1 MAKQNKMAGKNR
13 TKKRIKGGMKRINAE
28 LKNNFE
34 AILAMMRKPGARLTK
49 ISGSSLKVFI
59 FKLDVPEVQGNAEFL
74 GVNENGTAFT
84 RPIYS
89 LVFKFCV
96 VSPPGMDT
104 KLAPLTLSNGEAKD
118 KEAEFLEGFADEA
131 KMQQEIFLST
141 VTPIGKYICPAIV
154 DFAYFTSAD
163 AAIFLNELKGLTP
176 GAPASAPPPPVV
188 ARRTTPGL
196 SLLRGRPVR
205 RVGFQEPVRIDD
217 ATIMLDYLLA
227 NVTGRKQLGLITMEL
242 ASSDYGELED
252 QRERAMHAEE
262 GLSDIEHYGLTPE
275 QVELSRM
282 QIAVYNNSSAYTVA
296 LLLIEALKCK
306 KFPWDCHTGNALA
319 KSDGLKA
326 LLIDFGR
333 TLAYYLAS
341 GGGDDKYYPYPI
353 ANEDG
358 AIDEDIIRVYNVTSG
373 GNYLTDIKAILAL
386 DVTSLF
392 VSRTDPIDVVISRV
406 NNILR
411 FMSCIDY
418 AINSTFFELD
428 DQSPQMIDLLAT
440 MYGPDLSRDWYTP
453 EIKPDWAALGS
464 SEFFKERVARVL
476 PIFLHLAAGS
486 QAAQNLLSGRALE
499 SATNPPDGA
508 ARDFEPSLFSFRR
521 DLKDYNRGSTFRKGG
536 AKTRAKATS
545 TFRATFRKSG
555 AKSTANATFKKS
567 GAKNSVIHR

>member
-1 MAKQNKMAGKNR
+1 MAKQNKRVGKNK
-13 TKKRIKGGMKRINAE
+13 TKKRIKGGMKRINAA

-49 ISGSSLKVFI
+49 ISGSSLKGFI
-59 FKLDVPEVQGNAEFL
+59 FKLDVPPVQENAEFL

-96 VSPPGMDT
+96 VSPPGTNVAGT
-104 KLAPLTLSNGEAKD
+104 KLPPLTLSNGEAKD
-118 KEAEFLEGFADEA
+118 KETEFLEGFADEA

-176 GAPASAPPPPVV
+176 GAPASAPAPPVV
-188 ARRTTPGL
+188 ARRTTPGV
-196 SLLRGRPVR
+196 SLLRGRSDRR

-252 QRERAMHAEE
+252 QRERAIHAEE

-282 QIAVYNNSSAYTVA
+282 QIAVYNSSSAYTIA

-333 TLAYYLAS
+333 TLAYYLAA
-341 GGGDDKYYPYPI
+341 GGDDRKYYPYPI
-353 ANEDG
+353 ASEDG
-358 AIDEDIIRVYNVTSG
+358 AIDEDIIRVYNQTSG
-373 GNYLTDIKAILAL
+373 SDYLTDVKAILAL

-392 VSRTDPIDVVISRV
+392 VSRTDPVDVVVSRV

-428 DQSPQMIDLLAT
+428 DQSPQMIDLLVT
-440 MYGPDLSRDWYTP
+440 MYGPDLTRDWYTP
-453 EIKPDWAALGS
+453 ETKPNWASLGS
-464 SEFFKERVARVL
+464 SDFFRGRVLEVL
-476 PIFLHLAAGS
+476 PIFLHLAEGS
-486 QAAQNLLSGRALE
+486 HATLNLLSGRALE

-508 ARDFEPSLFSFRR
+508 PRDFEPSLFSFRR
-521 DLKDYNRGSTFRKGG
+521 GLKDYNRGSTFKKGG
-536 AKTRAKATS
+536 AKS

-555 AKSTANATFKKS
+555 AKSRAKATFRKS

>member
-1 MAKQNKMAGKNR
+1 MAKQNKKVGKNK
-13 TKKRIKGGMKRINAE
+13 TKKRIKGGMKRINAA

-49 ISGSSLKVFI
+49 ISGSSLKGFI
-59 FKLDVPEVQGNAEFL
+59 FKLDVPPVQENAEFL

-96 VSPPGMDT
+96 VSPPGTDT
-104 KLAPLTLSNGEAKD
+104 KLPPLTLSNGEAKD
-118 KEAEFLEGFADEA
+118 KETEFLEGFADEA

-163 AAIFLNELKGLTP
+163 AAIFLNQLKGLTP
-176 GAPASAPPPPVV
+176 GAPASAPAPPAV
-188 ARRTTPGL
+188 ARRTTPGV
-196 SLLRGRPVR
+196 SFLRGRSDRR

-252 QRERAMHAEE
+252 QRERAIHAEE

-282 QIAVYNNSSAYTVA
+282 QIAVYNSSSAYTIA

-333 TLAYYLAS
+333 TLAYYLAA
-341 GGGDDKYYPYPI
+341 GGDDRKYYPYPI
-353 ANEDG
+353 ASEAG
-358 AIDEDIIRVYNVTSG
+358 AIDEDIIRVYNQTSG
-373 GNYLTDIKAILAL
+373 SNYLTDVKAILAL

-392 VSRTDPIDVVISRV
+392 VSRTDPVDVVVSRV

-428 DQSPQMIDLLAT
+428 DQSPQMIDLLVT
-440 MYGPDLSRDWYTP
+440 MYGPDLTRDWYTP
-453 EIKPDWAALGS
+453 ETKPDWTSLGS
-464 SEFFKERVARVL
+464 SDFFRGRVLEVL
-476 PIFLHLAAGS
+476 PIFLHLAEGS
-486 QAAQNLLSGRALE
+486 HATLNLLSGRALE

-508 ARDFEPSLFSFRR
+508 PRDFEPSLFSFRR
-521 DLKDYNRGSTFRKGG
+521 GLKDYNRGSTLSTLSTFRKGG
-536 AKTRAKATS
+536 AKSTSTFRKGRAKSTS

-555 AKSTANATFKKS
+555 AKTR
-567 GAKNSVIHR
+567 AK